1 MRESVSTVHTA
12 LWLPMFASEMYSIL
26 WRWLLHVHGN
36 VFLKV
41 LCCGHLIVFI
51 LSNRKSVNGNAR
63 MPNVVILVTNFAT
76 GNHVTRLV
84 RKDYRVDIRVTVSVV
99 KTVRQNVYLVLVKRL
114 QITTLHPGNNNI
126 KTKSWNK
133 FMEITITLL
142 KMKVHLLR
150 V

>member
-1 MRESVSTVHTA
+1 MVKIS
-12 LWLPMFASEMYSIL
+12 
-26 WRWLLHVHGN
+26 
-36 VFLKV
+36 
-41 LCCGHLIVFI
+41 LIVFI